1 MCPSYGTCSFLMY
14 LVRLLL
20 NAYTLPHVPHVCCF
34 VDVEVCLVKGGFPFL
49 VRDVV
54 EVVPGL
60 IRGVVTNLTNE
71 AVEFETGVISEDD
84 EPGAGR
90 STFCGG

>member
-1 MCPSYGTCSFLMY
+1 MC

-20 NAYTLPHVPHVCCF
+20 NTYTLPHVPHVCCF
-34 VDVEVCLVKGGFPFL
+34 VDVEVLLALSMEVFPFL

-71 AVEFETGVISEDD
+71 AVEFETGVIREDD

-90 STFCGG
+90 STFCGRGGNSEIFN